1 MFVSSKH
8 PYKIPSDNTENLGKL
23 CQHLSISNRFGKR
36 RVILFEFIVLDINKI
51 TFSIANLFCIKGKVR
66 KLFSE

>member
-1 MFVSSKH
+1 MFVSLKH

-23 CQHLSISNRFGKR
+23 CQHLSISNRFEKR